1 MGGALFLLLSELYA
15 QALTLGAKG
24 GVLIYQASDTSE
36 AGFRNV
42 GMGPSTTN
50 VRRYTLGPSIEIGLP
65 FRFRIEADALYRRF
79 GRTGSLFFNSA
90 FGHIN
95 RLSGNDWQFPLLLE
109 FPDSRGRLK
118 PFVSAG
124 AALRHVWGLQGSTE
138 SFFNRPVIPPTVSRY
153 PVSAGKNIQ
162 AGLVFACGV
171 RYRMGPIAVLPEI
184 RYTRWTSIS
193 LQPGRHQLE
202 FLLGLAR

>member
-1 MGGALFLLLSELYA
+1 MGCALYLILAALHA

-36 AGFRNV
+36 V
-42 GMGPSTTN
+42 GIVHVGRGPSTTN
-50 VRRYTLGPSIEIGLP
+50 VRRYTLGPWIEIGLP
-65 FRFRIEADALYRRF
+65 FRFRIEADVLYRRF
-79 GRTGSLFFNSA
+79 SRTESFESIGR
-90 FGHIN
+90 ID
-95 RLSGNDWQFPLLLE
+95 RLSGNDWQFPLLLK
-109 FPDSRGRLK
+109 FQDSRGRLK

-153 PVSAGKNIQ
+153 PVSAEKNIQ
-162 AGLVFACGV
+162 AGLVFAGGV

-184 RYTRWTSIS
+184 RYTRWTSIY

>member
-1 MGGALFLLLSELYA
+1 MGCALYLILAALHA

-36 AGFRNV
+36 V
-42 GMGPSTTN
+42 GIVHVGRGPSTTN
-50 VRRYTLGPSIEIGLP
+50 VRRYTLGPSIEIGLL
-65 FRFRIEADALYRRF
+65 FHFRIEADALYRRF
-79 GRTGSLFFNSA
+79 GRTESLFFNSA

-95 RLSGNDWQFPLLLE
+95 RLSGNDWQFPLLLK
-109 FPDSRGRLK
+109 FQDSRGRLK

-124 AALRHVWGLQGSTE
+124 AALRHIWGLQGSTE
-138 SFFNRPVIPPTVSRY
+138 SFFNRPIIPPTVSRY
-153 PVSAGKNIQ
+153 PVYAGKNIQ

-171 RYRMGPIAVLPEI
+171 RYQMGPIAVLPEI

>member
-1 MGGALFLLLSELYA
+1 M
-15 QALTLGAKG
+15 
-24 GVLIYQASDTSE
+24 
-36 AGFRNV
+36 
-42 GMGPSTTN
+42 
-50 VRRYTLGPSIEIGLP
+50 LGPCIEIGLP
-65 FRFRIEADALYRRF
+65 FRFRIEADVLYRRF
-79 GRTGSLFFNSA
+79 SRTESFESIGR
-90 FGHIN
+90 ID
-95 RLSGNDWQFPLLLE
+95 RLSGNDWQFPLLVK
-109 FPDSRGRLK
+109 FQDSRGHLK

-153 PVSAGKNIQ
+153 PAYAGKNIQ

>member
-1 MGGALFLLLSELYA
+1 MRVVSHPGGASRAGAHPGREGWSADLPG
-15 QALTLGAKG
+15 LGYIG
-24 GVLIYQASDTSE
+24 SRDCPCRQ
-36 AGFRNV
+36 
-42 GMGPSTTN
+42 GPSTTN

-65 FRFRIEADALYRRF
+65 FRFRIEADVLYRRF
-79 GRTGSLFFNSA
+79 SRTESFESIGR
-90 FGHIN
+90 ID
-95 RLSGNDWQFPLLLE
+95 RLSGNDWQFPLLLK
-109 FPDSRGRLK
+109 FQDSRGRLK

-138 SFFNRPVIPPTVSRY
+138 SFSLRPVIPPSVSRY
-153 PVSAGKNIQ
+153 PVSAEKNIQ
-162 AGLVFACGV
+162 AGLVFAGGV
-171 RYRMGPIAVLPEI
+171 RYRMGLIAVLPEI